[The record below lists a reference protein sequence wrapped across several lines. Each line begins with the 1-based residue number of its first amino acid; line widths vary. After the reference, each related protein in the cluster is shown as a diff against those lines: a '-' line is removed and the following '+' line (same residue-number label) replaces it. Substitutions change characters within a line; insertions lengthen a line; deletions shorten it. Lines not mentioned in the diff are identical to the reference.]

1 MQSISQT
8 PFGSFN
14 VPDRDEQLAKALAK
28 QKEVMLVKILAEQD
42 KHKDARSM
50 KSSERQHLTAMR
62 RVRQEA
68 LDLIRLSSAKRETRR
83 KKIEEQA
90 FQLKVKEAQLT
101 SAWKKGLRKRTKEV
115 MSRTFTESRASQRSA
130 LRTAERQRRFEETKM
145 VKQESEQVFITDCLK
160 QYEEKMMRHDSRHK
174 GAMQSISD
182 QFTAKVSKVKE
193 ISQTIET
200 LREVDG
206 VQKVKRL
213 IEKHEESSRRR
224 AVIDTKRLAR
234 ISEHQRAQSEKR
246 RQIQARV
253 QKVASEIRSKSQVME
268 HKMQA
273 STVVLKKKFETWNKE
288 LIIRHELSKLKNE
301 DTLETA
307 ERHNRIAGQQRMQI
321 IDRHLKDRQRLEE
334 LKQARSQMSNQSKEV
349 QFIAT
354 QERVR
359 LKSALS
365 QVAKSPESAKTK
377 EILRQ
382 LQV

>member
-1 MQSISQT
+1 
-8 PFGSFN
+8 
-14 VPDRDEQLAKALAK
+14 
-28 QKEVMLVKILAEQD
+28 
-42 KHKDARSM
+42 
-50 KSSERQHLTAMR
+50 
-62 RVRQEA
+62 
-68 LDLIRLSSAKRETRR
+68 
-83 KKIEEQA
+83 
-90 FQLKVKEAQLT
+90 
-101 SAWKKGLRKRTKEV
+101 
-115 MSRTFTESRASQRSA
+115 
-130 LRTAERQRRFEETKM
+130 
-145 VKQESEQVFITDCLK
+145 
-160 QYEEKMMRHDSRHK
+160 
-174 GAMQSISD
+174 
-182 QFTAKVSKVKE
+182 
-193 ISQTIET
+193 
-200 LREVDG
+200 
-206 VQKVKRL
+206 
-213 IEKHEESSRRR
+213 
-224 AVIDTKRLAR
+224 
-234 ISEHQRAQSEKR
+234 
-246 RQIQARV
+246 
-253 QKVASEIRSKSQVME
+253 ME